1 MRLECAH
8 FTPECLKQLKI
19 YAKLKCMNARKQ
31 RITRLA
37 LSLAFGIAVMSVPLS
52 LILGG
57 TQARSTVSFKSRL
70 TSSQLQKVERA
81 LRGYYA
87 NHGVYP
93 KSLNVLKMVTRDG
106 WRRPLLY
113 SLPDGKP
120 LIESLGSD
128 GKRGGVGLDAD
139 VSNRNLSPA
148 AAQIPFWARLFE
160 REAQGVTLASLI
172 CGLVAGTLFFAG
184 VRRQTFEPKTL
195 PMLGVSLVLSL
206 ALAVFGAMIITSVHI
221 PSGH

>member
-1 MRLECAH
+1 
-8 FTPECLKQLKI
+8 
-19 YAKLKCMNARKQ
+19 MNARKQ
-31 RITRLA
+31 WTIRLG
-37 LSLAFGIAVMSVPLS
+37 LSLTFAMAVAWVPLY
-52 LILGG
+52 LIVGG
-57 TQARSTVSFKSRL
+57 TQARSTINFERRL
-70 TSSQLQKVERA
+70 TVSQLQKSERA
-81 LRGYYA
+81 LRDYHRQNGA
-87 NHGVYP
+87 YP
-93 KSLNVLKMVTRDG
+93 AQLDALEIVPRDG
-106 WRRPLLY
+106 WRRPFLY

-195 PMLGVSLVLSL
+195 PLLGVSLLLSL
-206 ALAVFGAMIITSVHI
+206 ALAIFGASIITAIHI